1 MLYFF
6 NLNHKNHIIFQDP
19 NWKALQ
25 LKIDEIIKQNN
36 LDIRIIATELKKVF
50 PVLSLKPYKDQIR
63 SYVIKKGE
71 EAPTIDASTTTST
84 IITTTTTP
92 TTPSNTSAPPTPTTS
107 TPITTTTTPTTTT
120 STDNIMEQLDSI
132 FVTLKKDIENGY
144 DVHQI
149 KTGLRKGMDNLGVEF
164 PGRYKKIEQ
173 YVKTKK
179 NEIANIKERH
189 RNLREV
195 IVTSI

>member
-1 MLYFF
+1 
-6 NLNHKNHIIFQDP
+6 
-19 NWKALQ
+19 
-25 LKIDEIIKQNN
+25 
-36 LDIRIIATELKKVF
+36 
-50 PVLSLKPYKDQIR
+50 
-63 SYVIKKGE
+63 
-71 EAPTIDASTTTST
+71 
-84 IITTTTTP
+84 
-92 TTPSNTSAPPTPTTS
+92 
-107 TPITTTTTPTTTT
+107 
-120 STDNIMEQLDSI
+120 MEQLDSI